1 MLTVILNSRQE
12 IYGDSAA
19 QQDMDILLTA
29 FLNNKH
35 ESGADGATLTT
46 DTNSTLTR
54 IYY

>member
-1 MLTVILNSRQE
+1 MLTVILNNSHE
-12 IYGDSAA
+12 IYADSVA
-19 QQDMDILLTA
+19 QQDMDLLLTV

-35 ESGADGATLTT
+35 ESGADGATLT